1 MCCYNIRKMAAI
13 PNPHKVARLLPRQV
27 VCAECHHP
35 PEIILLLTSAQPTD
49 SKARNIPFCHF
60 CKKHRNRNR
69 EKNVSSGIRTFYEIG
84 ISICTDNVFFNSSFP
99 LYFQNKMLN

>member
-13 PNPHKVARLLPRQV
+13 PNPHEVAWLLPRQV

-69 EKNVSSGIRTFYEIG
+69 EKMYPLEYAHFTKLVSASAQIMYFSIALFHCISKIR
-84 ISICTDNVFFNSSFP
+84 C
-99 LYFQNKMLN
+99 